1 MSFRVAFSNG
11 IIVDDIDLPT
21 NNLFPAGP
29 KAWKAALKQI
39 AIDRSKEVLE
49 GEVFE
54 VKKGS
59 DNIERYI
66 RFVGKY
72 KTRRSIK

>member
-11 IIVDDIDLPT
+11 IIVDDIDLPS

-39 AIDRSKEVLE
+39 TFDRSKEVLE

-54 VKKGS
+54 IKK
-59 DNIERYI
+59 NNNNEIRYI
-66 RFVGKY
+66 RFIGKY
-72 KTRRSIK
+72 KTKRSTK